1 MKILISTI
9 GTRGDVQPLVALGV
23 ELQARGHSIGVCVA
37 PNFKEWVESFGFTC
51 HPIGPDL
58 KQFMNRPIPAKRSRP
73 TRAQRRFLAEGTIRE
88 QFRVL
93 TEAARGCDLLVGGG
107 ALQLALRSIGEALG
121 IPYVYVA
128 YCPASLP
135 SPHHPPP
142 KMLSH
147 YPQWLPG
154 VVNRI
159 LWRNDARS
167 WNDLFRTALNEERA
181 KIGLPPVADV
191 QRYVFTNRPWVAADP
206 ILAPL
211 PSSPGMRIATT
222 GAWYLSDQAT
232 LPDDVERFLAS
243 GEPPV
248 YLGFGSMRAPQETG
262 TMLVDAARRL
272 GRRSILSKG
281 WAGIGTSVLGE
292 DCLVVEDVSHE
303 RLFPRVAAVV
313 HHGGAGTTHATA
325 RAGRPHVIVPHN
337 YDQFYWAYRVEQ
349 LGVGT
354 STVKRERLTVDALRS
369 SLERCLRPEMAVRAQ
384 ALAPRITRDGAQR
397 AAQQLGAISSPV

>member
-1 MKILISTI
+1 
-9 GTRGDVQPLVALGV
+9 
-23 ELQARGHSIGVCVA
+23 
-37 PNFKEWVESFGFTC
+37 
-51 HPIGPDL
+51 
-58 KQFMNRPIPAKRSRP
+58 
-73 TRAQRRFLAEGTIRE
+73 
-88 QFRVL
+88 
-93 TEAARGCDLLVGGG
+93 
-107 ALQLALRSIGEALG
+107 
-121 IPYVYVA
+121 
-128 YCPASLP
+128 
-135 SPHHPPP
+135 
-142 KMLSH
+142 MLSH

-354 STVKRERLTVDALRS
+354 STVKRERLTVDALTS
-369 SLERCLRPEMAVRAQ
+369 SLDRCLRPEMGARAQ
-384 ALAPRITRDGAQR
+384 ALASRIIRDGAQR
-397 AAQQLGAISSPV
+397 AARQLGAISSPV